1 MASAPQEAA
10 SDRLALATERD
21 RWSAHA
27 YARYRELT
35 GRIDWPR
42 PDGCLSYGGSF
53 TQRADV
59 PAWLREVTGGSL
71 TTPESPELCVARVH
85 DPIDWPTLLAAYPGD
100 LELVVNE
107 GNPELSL
114 TWELLVAVFE
124 SITAAGLTAYLDVD
138 LGITAAGRLG
148 LWPMMVGSHDL
159 EVFDLTPDSDGKTY
173 HHYAGDHPE
182 LVEQITAVLGVP
194 LEYGFWQ
201 IL

>member
-1 MASAPQEAA
+1 MIHAPQEAA
-10 SDRLALATERD
+10 SDRLALTTERD

-53 TQRADV
+53 TQRVEV
-59 PAWLREVTGGSL
+59 PAWLREVTAGSL
-71 TTPESPELCVARVH
+71 TTPESPDLCVARVH

-114 TWELLVAVFE
+114 T
-124 SITAAGLTAYLDVD
+124 
-138 LGITAAGRLG
+138 
-148 LWPMMVGSHDL
+148 
-159 EVFDLTPDSDGKTY
+159 
-173 HHYAGDHPE
+173 
-182 LVEQITAVLGVP
+182 
-194 LEYGFWQ
+194 
-201 IL
+201 

>member
-1 MASAPQEAA
+1 MTF
-10 SDRLALATERD
+10 LAQPL
-21 RWSAHA
+21 WSARAHV
-27 YARYRELT
+27 RYRNLT
-35 GRIDWPR
+35 AQIAWP
-42 PDGCLSYGGSF
+42 PSDGCLSYGGSF
-53 TQRADV
+53 TPHADV
-59 PAWLREVTGGSL
+59 PSWLREVTSGSL
-71 TTPESPELCVARVH
+71 ITPESPGLCVARVH
-85 DPIDWPTLLAAYPGD
+85 DPIDWPTLLAAYPDD

-107 GNPELSL
+107 GNPELNL

-194 LEYGFWQ
+194 LESGFWQ
-201 IL
+201 VL